1 MSFDLLGVES
11 RPRARRLA
19 MHLRQHITSR
29 VSRTSLC
36 SLNGALDAMQ
46 PKAPQQIVTMNS
58 DHIAITRQ
66 ILLEH
71 IGVLAD
77 IVIEDA
83 LSEMHAKPQAEPVQ
97 WLREFILRVTKGLPT
112 RLTAPKSLSSCDLRL
127 SRHNH

>member
-1 MSFDLLGVES
+1 
-11 RPRARRLA
+11 
-19 MHLRQHITSR
+19 
-29 VSRTSLC
+29 
-36 SLNGALDAMQ
+36 MQ
-46 PKAPQQIVTMNS
+46 PNAPQQIVIMNS

-83 LSEMHAKPQAEPVQ
+83 LAEMHAKPQAEPVQ
-97 WLREFILRVTKGLPT
+97 WLREFILRVTKRLPPP